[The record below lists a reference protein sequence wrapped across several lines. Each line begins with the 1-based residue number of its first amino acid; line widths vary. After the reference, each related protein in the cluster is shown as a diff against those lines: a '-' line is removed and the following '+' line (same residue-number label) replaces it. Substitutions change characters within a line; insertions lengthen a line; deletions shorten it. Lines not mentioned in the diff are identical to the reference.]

1 MNKFV
6 KEQLNNCR
14 VAHIP
19 QFNDETT
26 HLVIQRNN
34 RTNDTLLLNNY
45 YLIEILDSV
54 FKDAAIQTL
63 IREKSNYVLNSK
75 YLKCMA
81 TKFLDGWTR
90 FDGVGY
96 DIVNKQD
103 LNDAYLGLWLPHNSY
118 IIIEKIE

>member
-1 MNKFV
+1 MNKII

-19 QFNDETT
+19 EFNDDTT
-26 HLVIQRNN
+26 HLYIQRNN
-34 RTNDTLLLNNY
+34 RMNDTLLLNNY
-45 YLIEILDSV
+45 YLIEILDEV
-54 FKDAAIQTL
+54 LKDVGMLTL
-63 IREKSNYVLNSK
+63 IREKSSYVLQSK

-96 DIVNKQD
+96 DIMNKQD
-103 LNDAYLGLWLPHNSY
+103 LNDVYLGLWLPHNSY
-118 IIIEKIE
+118 RIINKIE